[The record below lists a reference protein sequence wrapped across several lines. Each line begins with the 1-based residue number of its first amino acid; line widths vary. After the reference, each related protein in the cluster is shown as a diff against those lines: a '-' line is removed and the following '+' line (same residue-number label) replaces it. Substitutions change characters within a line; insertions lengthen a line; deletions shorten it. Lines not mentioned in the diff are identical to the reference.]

1 MVVGGHRYSTMKAT
15 FLAFVLTLVGISSAI
30 AQQPLTI
37 GWTNNMLRISGPQ
50 VPGQYFDT
58 WYLEA
63 FCRSGSTQRKWE
75 ETTIPQETKLISA
88 SPQKIRLRTTVE
100 PSVVIDHEI
109 TAGADEVDFRLTI
122 QNKGAEFTDVQWF
135 QPCTRLD
142 RFTGLKQTNYIEK
155 SFIFTT
161 DGLQLLSKLPR
172 TEEAIYRGGQVYVP
186 QGIPLADVNPRPIST
201 FKPANNLIGCFSA
214 DGKKLFAT
222 AWDQTQELFQGVI
235 VCLHNDPRIGGLKP
249 NETKKLHGKVY
260 ILENNIDALLA
271 RYKKDFPK

>member
-1 MVVGGHRYSTMKAT
+1 MFKT
-15 FLAFVLTLVGISSAI
+15 LLIAFVTAAGVLA
-30 AQQPLTI
+30 ADPLTI
-37 GWTNNMLRISGPQ
+37 GWTNNMLRLSGPQ

-63 FCRSGSTQRKWE
+63 FCRSGSTERKWE
-75 ETTIPQETKLISA
+75 ETTIPHETKLISA
-88 SPQKIRLRTTVE
+88 SAQKIRLRTTVE

-109 TAGADEVDFRLTI
+109 IAGTDEVDFRLTI
-122 QNKGAEFTDVQWF
+122 QNKGAESTDVQWF

-155 SFIFTT
+155 SFIFTA
-161 DGLQLLSKLPR
+161 DSLQLLSKLPR

-214 DGKKLFAT
+214 DGNKLFAT
-222 AWDQTQELFQGVI
+222 AWNQTQELFQGV
-235 VCLHNDPRIGGLKP
+235 
-249 NETKKLHGKVY
+249 
-260 ILENNIDALLA
+260 
-271 RYKKDFPK
+271 

>member
-1 MVVGGHRYSTMKAT
+1 MFKT
-15 FLAFVLTLVGISSAI
+15 LLIAFVSA
-30 AQQPLTI
+30 AAALAADPLSI

-50 VPGQYFDT
+50 VPGLYIDT

-63 FCRSGSTQRKWE
+63 FCRSGSTARQWDQ
-75 ETTIPQETKLISA
+75 TTIPHETKLISA
-88 SPQKIRLRTTVE
+88 SPQKIHLRTTVE

-109 TAGADEVDFRLTI
+109 TAGTDEVDFRVTI
-122 QNKGAEFTDVQWF
+122 QNQGAEFADVQWF

-155 SFIFTT
+155 SFIFTA

-172 TEEAIYRGGQVYVP
+172 TEEAVYRGGQVYVP
-186 QGIPLADVNPRPIST
+186 QGVPLADVNPRPIST
-201 FKPANNLIGCFSA
+201 VKPANDLVGCFSA

-249 NETKKLHGKVY
+249 SETKKLHGKVY
-260 ILENNIDALLA
+260 ILDNNVDALLA
-271 RYKKDFPK
+271 RYRKDFPK